1 MNLILNLLLFAQPN
15 LYDLRLIN
23 FKYSIFSLLCM
34 NCLVTGGAG
43 FIGSHLV
50 DRLLELGHSVTVLDN
65 FSYGNIKNLIKHHSN
80 QNLKIVR
87 KSVCDDLNKLFQE
100 NKFDI
105 VFHLAALL
113 RVQHSI
119 EFPEENH
126 NVNVNGTFNLLNM
139 CRKYNV
145 KKFIFSSSCATYG
158 DQEETMLNEG
168 LETNPMSPY
177 AVQKLIGEKYCKLFN
192 RLYNIKTICLRYFN
206 VYGPRQNPKGGYA
219 ALIPLFI
226 TKILNI
232 EKPTING
239 DGNQTRDF
247 VFVKDVVEAN
257 VCALNAED
265 PDCFGEVF
273 NVGTGINTSVNE
285 VTQKI
290 LELNGKLNNPSVEPI
305 YGPSVVQPKDTQA
318 DISKIKS
325 MLNWDPKIGF
335 DEGMKKVVGFYS
347 NSNKFL

>member
-1 MNLILNLLLFAQPN
+1 
-15 LYDLRLIN
+15 
-23 FKYSIFSLLCM
+23 M

-50 DRLLELGHSVTVLDN
+50 DRLLELGHNVTILDN
-65 FSYGNIKNLIKHHSN
+65 FSYGNIKNLIRHHLN
-80 QNLKIVR
+80 QNLKIV
-87 KSVCDDLNKLFQE
+87 KQSVCDDLNTLFKE

-126 NVNVNGTFNLLNM
+126 HVNVNGTFNLLNT
-139 CRKYNV
+139 CRKYGV
-145 KKFIFSSSCATYG
+145 KKFIFSSSCAIYG
-158 DQEETMLNEG
+158 DQEEILFNEG
-168 LETNPMSPY
+168 LEANPISPY

-192 RLYNIKTICLRYFN
+192 RLYNMETICLRYFN
-206 VYGPRQNPKGGYA
+206 VYGPGQNPKGEYA

-226 TKILNI
+226 TKILNN

-247 VFVKDVVEAN
+247 VFVEDVVDAN
-257 VCALNAED
+257 ICAMKAED

-273 NVGTGINTSVNE
+273 NVGSGINTSVNE

-290 LELNGKLNNPSVEPI
+290 LYLTDKNIEPI
-305 YGPSVVQPKDTQA
+305 HGPSVVEMRDVQA
-318 DISKIKS
+318 NISKIKS
-325 MLNWDPKIGF
+325 MLDWEPKVNF
-335 DEGMKKVVGFYS
+335 DEGMKSVREYFIV
-347 NSNKFL
+347 NIL

>member
-1 MNLILNLLLFAQPN
+1 
-15 LYDLRLIN
+15 
-23 FKYSIFSLLCM
+23 M

-50 DRLLELGHSVTVLDN
+50 DRLLQLGHRVTVLDN
-65 FSYGNIKNLIKHHSN
+65 LSYGNLFNLIHHHSN
-80 QNLKIVR
+80 QNLTIAKRSI
-87 KSVCDDLNKLFQE
+87 CDNLESFFAA
-100 NKFDI
+100 NKFDM

-126 NVNVNGTFNLLNM
+126 QVNVNGTFNLLNM

-145 KKFIFSSSCATYG
+145 KKFIFSSSCATYR
-158 DQEETMLNEG
+158 DQEDSLLNECMD
-168 LETNPMSPY
+168 ENPMSPY

-192 RLYNIKTICLRYFN
+192 RLYNMEIICLRYFN

-219 ALIPLFI
+219 ALIPLFT
-226 TKILNI
+226 TKILND
-232 EKPTING
+232 ERPTING

-247 VFVKDVVEAN
+247 VFVGDVVNAN
-257 VCALNAED
+257 ICAMQAED

-290 LELNGKLNNPSVEPI
+290 LELINKNIEPI
-305 YGPSVVQPKDTQA
+305 NGPPVVEMRNVQA

-325 MLNWDPKIGF
+325 MLNWEPKVTF
-335 DEGMKKVVGFYS
+335 DDGMERIVGYYS
-347 NSNKFL
+347 YSNKFS